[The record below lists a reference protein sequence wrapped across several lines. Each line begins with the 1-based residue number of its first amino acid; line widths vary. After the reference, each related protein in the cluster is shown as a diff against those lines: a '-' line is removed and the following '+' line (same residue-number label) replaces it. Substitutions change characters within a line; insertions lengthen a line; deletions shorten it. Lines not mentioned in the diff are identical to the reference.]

1 MLYHCFSFCLVPDP
15 LIPVGPAVRTFI
27 PESSVVSRLLC
38 VGHVVAVVAIV
49 VLVATATAAAAAA
62 AAAGA
67 AEAVAAVAVLVEVE
81 VVVALVVKTWRAYAL
96 SIVFFR
102 SGNRFSAPGILE
114 LQVCFVF
121 FGFILA
127 SLLFCAAS
135 SSSSFSSFVLVSMV
149 AALLFS
155 CSNIHS
161 NDKNPTT
168 KMAGETHLKNSKQK
182 AESSNSDGDEDNDD
196 DDR

>member
-38 VGHVVAVVAIV
+38 VGHVVAVVVIV
-49 VLVATATAAAAAA
+49 VLVATATAAA
-62 AAAGA
+62 
-67 AEAVAAVAVLVEVE
+67 AAVAVLVEVE

-114 LQVCFVF
+114 LQICFVF

-161 NDKNPTT
+161 NNKNPTT

>member
-38 VGHVVAVVAIV
+38 VGHVVAVVVIV
-49 VLVATATAAAAAA
+49 VLVATATAAA
-62 AAAGA
+62 
-67 AEAVAAVAVLVEVE
+67 AAVAVLVEVE

-114 LQVCFVF
+114 LQICFVF
-121 FGFILA
+121 LV
-127 SLLFCAAS
+127 LF
-135 SSSSFSSFVLVSMV
+135 
-149 AALLFS
+149 
-155 CSNIHS
+155 
-161 NDKNPTT
+161 
-168 KMAGETHLKNSKQK
+168 
-182 AESSNSDGDEDNDD
+182 
-196 DDR
+196 

>member
-27 PESSVVSRLLC
+27 PDSSMVSRLLC
-38 VGHVVAVVAIV
+38 VGHVVAVVVIV
-49 VLVATATAAAAAA
+49 VLVATATAAV

-67 AEAVAAVAVLVEVE
+67 AAAAVAVLVEVE

-114 LQVCFVF
+114 LQVCCIF
-121 FGFILA
+121 FLV
-127 SLLFCAAS
+127 LF
-135 SSSSFSSFVLVSMV
+135 
-149 AALLFS
+149 
-155 CSNIHS
+155 
-161 NDKNPTT
+161 
-168 KMAGETHLKNSKQK
+168 
-182 AESSNSDGDEDNDD
+182 
-196 DDR
+196 

>member
-62 AAAGA
+62 
-67 AEAVAAVAVLVEVE
+67 EAVAAVAVLVEVE

-121 FGFILA
+121 LV
-127 SLLFCAAS
+127 LF
-135 SSSSFSSFVLVSMV
+135 
-149 AALLFS
+149 
-155 CSNIHS
+155 
-161 NDKNPTT
+161 
-168 KMAGETHLKNSKQK
+168 
-182 AESSNSDGDEDNDD
+182 
-196 DDR
+196 

>member
-1 MLYHCFSFCLVPDP
+1 MLC
-15 LIPVGPAVRTFI
+15 
-27 PESSVVSRLLC
+27 
-38 VGHVVAVVAIV
+38 
-49 VLVATATAAAAAA
+49 
-62 AAAGA
+62 
-67 AEAVAAVAVLVEVE
+67 
-81 VVVALVVKTWRAYAL
+81 
-96 SIVFFR
+96 
-102 SGNRFSAPGILE
+102 
-114 LQVCFVF
+114 F

-127 SLLFCAAS
+127 SLLFCAA

-161 NDKNPTT
+161 NNKNPTT

>member
-62 AAAGA
+62 AAAAGA

-114 LQVCFVF
+114 LQVCLCF
-121 FGFILA
+121 FLV
-127 SLLFCAAS
+127 LF
-135 SSSSFSSFVLVSMV
+135 
-149 AALLFS
+149 
-155 CSNIHS
+155 
-161 NDKNPTT
+161 
-168 KMAGETHLKNSKQK
+168 
-182 AESSNSDGDEDNDD
+182 
-196 DDR
+196 

>member
-49 VLVATATAAAAAA
+49 VLVATATAAAAA
-62 AAAGA
+62 A

-135 SSSSFSSFVLVSMV
+135 SSSFSSFVLVSMV

-161 NDKNPTT
+161 NNKNPTT